1 MNHQTRLQA
10 LSAFLKAQR
19 AKVLPQTVGLP
30 VGTRRRTPGLR
41 REEVAQLA
49 GVSPTWYTWL
59 EQGRDIKVSKSVLD
73 CVAAALQLT
82 VDERKYLFSLALE
95 TGSGAHTLIEELPEI
110 SPSLR
115 RILQELRFCPTIISD
130 RRCHIVG
137 WNEAASHVFLNF
149 QHIPVEQRNIIRLL
163 FTQKEFQRL
172 AVNWEHFVRGFL
184 AIFRAYYG
192 QYVEDEWY
200 ERFLAEMKE
209 VHPDFD
215 RLWEQSEVSSAP
227 EVLIEFRHA
236 KAGKMLFHLTSLQV
250 QGSSDLRCSIYTPT
264 PDSSTESKLKQLM
277 ERSLST
283 PDQSD

>member
-1 MNHQTRLQA
+1 MNRQARLQA

-19 AKVLPQTVGLP
+19 AKIVPQSVGLP
-30 VGTRRRTPGLR
+30 PGTRRRTPGLR

-59 EQGRDIKVSKSVLD
+59 EQGRDIKVSAQVLD
-73 CVAAALQLT
+73 CIATALRLT
-82 VDERKYLFSLALE
+82 VDERKYLFALALD
-95 TGSGAHTLIEELPEI
+95 TGSTASPLKEEQPEI
-110 SPSLR
+110 SPSLK

-137 WNEAASHVFLNF
+137 WNQAASHVFLDF
-149 QHIPVEQRNIIRLL
+149 EQIPAEQRNMIRLL
-163 FTQKEFQRL
+163 FTRKEFRRL

-200 ERFLAEMKE
+200 DRFLEEMKGLD
-209 VHPDFD
+209 PDFND
-215 RLWEQSEVSSAP
+215 LWEQSQVSSAP

-250 QGSSDLRCSIYTPT
+250 HGSVDLRCSIYTPA
-264 PDSSTESKLKQLM
+264 PDSSTESKLKKLM
-277 ERSLST
+277 ERKSSST
-283 PDQSD
+283 D